1 MISLSTLLRRLRSLF
16 LGSHLDRDMDEE
28 FRFHFERQIE
38 DNITAGMN
46 PEEARYAALRAFGG
60 VELVKEEC
68 RDTRG
73 LRIIDDLG
81 RDLRYGLRMLRR
93 SPGFTVVALVTLAL
107 GIGANTA
114 IFSLID
120 AVLLRMLPVRDP
132 QQLVELSRPGGRT
145 LSHPFFE
152 YIRDHNDV
160 FSGVFTVT
168 SGGRYE
174 SGVPLGEGAVYD
186 VRYSLV
192 SSGYFE
198 VLGVVPVLGRDLDE
212 GDLMRADGAVISYG
226 LWYLDVTGD
235 P

>member
-1 MISLSTLLRRLRSLF
+1 MRYLSKLRARLRAFFRKSRLE
-16 LGSHLDRDMDEE
+16 DEMSE
-28 FRFHFERQIE
+28 ELRFHLERQIE
-38 DNITAGMN
+38 DNVRAGMN
-46 PEEARYAALRAFGG
+46 REEARYAALRAFGG
-60 VELVKEEC
+60 VGQVKERC

-81 RDLRYGLRMLRR
+81 RDLRYGLRLLRR

-152 YIRDHNDV
+152 YIRNHNDV
-160 FSGVFTVT
+160 FS
-168 SGGRYE
+168 
-174 SGVPLGEGAVYD
+174 
-186 VRYSLV
+186 
-192 SSGYFE
+192 
-198 VLGVVPVLGRDLDE
+198 
-212 GDLMRADGAVISYG
+212 
-226 LWYLDVTGD
+226 
-235 P
+235 